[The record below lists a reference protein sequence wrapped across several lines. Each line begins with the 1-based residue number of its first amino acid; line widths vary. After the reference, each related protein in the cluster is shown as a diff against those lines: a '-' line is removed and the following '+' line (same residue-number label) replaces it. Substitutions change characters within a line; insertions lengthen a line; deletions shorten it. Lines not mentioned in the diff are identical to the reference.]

1 MSTFSDK
8 FDNHWK
14 CIPYAMATLTSSDG
28 FMILFHRY
36 EEAIQMGIRQHAP
49 YPTKN

>member
-28 FMILFHRY
+28 FMILFHRSGNAGHRISVGVY
-36 EEAIQMGIRQHAP
+36 HLL
-49 YPTKN
+49 YH